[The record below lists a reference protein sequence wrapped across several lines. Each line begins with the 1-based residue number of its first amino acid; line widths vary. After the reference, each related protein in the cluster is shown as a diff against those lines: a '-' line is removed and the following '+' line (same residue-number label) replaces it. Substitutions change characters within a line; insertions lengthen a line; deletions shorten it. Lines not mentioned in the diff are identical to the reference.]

1 MHLWCAASQQ
11 VDECRV
17 EGHDGVAH
25 VHHLL
30 LIVAISRPEGREG
43 AELVKVDR
51 SERRSSPS
59 HGNDKCLSGLL
70 HVRAD
75 AVHRAWQVQ
84 SRSLRDLNGFLHG
97 SQ

>member
-1 MHLWCAASQQ
+1 MLKTEYPKLKGTVPYHTYVHLWCAASQQ

-30 LIVAISRPEGREG
+30 LIAAISRPEGREG

-51 SERRSSPS
+51 SERMSSLS
-59 HGNDKCLSGLL
+59 H
-70 HVRAD
+70 
-75 AVHRAWQVQ
+75 
-84 SRSLRDLNGFLHG
+84 
-97 SQ
+97 